1 MFPSLAKTRPSH
13 TAATPAATPPLPDA
27 AVPPGG
33 GGAAPV
39 SSAKDKDRG
48 GLSGSAAGTDALP
61 QAMGKGGAPA
71 AAETK
76 GSSRGGGSELWIV
89 GRVLEDMD
97 TRLGAKQEKIR
108 TLRDL
113 EMLLYLKRLRGYLQ
127 TLPRC
132 TSYVLQP
139 KCGQRWVWF
148 VLPVRRDT
156 LYKIREAVI

>member
-1 MFPSLAKTRPSH
+1 MREFHRSLTRTQPLYSQKESKSFNILVELCNSFVTLILFPSLVKTRPSH

-48 GLSGSAAGTDALP
+48 GPSGSAAGTDALP
-61 QAMGKGGAPA
+61 QAMGKGSAPA

-76 GSSRGGGSELWIV
+76 GSNRSGGSELWIV

-113 EMLLYLKRLRGYLQ
+113 
-127 TLPRC
+127 
-132 TSYVLQP
+132 
-139 KCGQRWVWF
+139 
-148 VLPVRRDT
+148 
-156 LYKIREAVI
+156 